1 MRNCIMTKVIL
12 LAAAAGVLSA
22 SSVVHLGFT
31 DLSRLARRVVVGRI
45 ERITSYQD
53 TASGRIHSRVEIA
66 ESRSIAGAAP
76 AAFTFEMIG
85 GAVGDLRQ
93 WLADFPQLQ
102 EGDRVVLFLAEDT
115 NTPFGPTI
123 GLWQGVFFIDRD
135 PLTGV
140 DVIADHRRRPLAEI
154 RGDQLI
160 TVETPAAQSGSAGPR
175 RAGSAARLTLD
186 AFLSRVST
194 LRAEKTAR

>member
-1 MRNCIMTKVIL
+1 MTKVIL
-12 LAAAAGVLSA
+12 PAAAAGVLSA

-45 ERITSYQD
+45 ERMMSYQD
-53 TASGRIHSRVEIA
+53 PASGRIHSRVEIA

-76 AAFTFEMIG
+76 ATFTFEMIG
-85 GAVGDLRQ
+85 GTVGDLRQ
-93 WLADFPQLQ
+93 WLADFPQLR

-135 PLTGV
+135 PLTGM
-140 DVIADHRRRPLAEI
+140 DIIADHRRRPLAEI
-154 RGDQLI
+154 RGDEFI
-160 TVETPAAQSGSAGPR
+160 TADTPAAQSNAAGTR
-175 RAGSAARLTLD
+175 RVGGAARLTLD
-186 AFLSRVST
+186 AFLNRVST